1 MTIPAIAVPA
11 CSIPAC
17 SKTQFPSGAV
27 FSGGTLILTS
37 SMVTPITTCTIQ
49 STHTA
54 PQSMHSCTTGH
65 KELPP
70 PLSIDAAISS
80 TSCGGLCD
88 GLDEP
93 LPSLSDLS
101 FINMDWSDDTELP
114 DQLLDLTGTDGPL
127 GGSSKQ
133 SVMDMLTVPQS
144 SESLHGSIH
153 GSEPNLS
160 TMVDTELVDNNH
172 MSMDVSDWLDVI
184 MPSTG
189 LTPLSANA
197 PVCFPS
203 DNVLT
208 PKPQDVLDLF
218 NMDETDLYT
227 PTDIGLGFDKVMEV
241 SSSKT

>member
-1 MTIPAIAVPA
+1 
-11 CSIPAC
+11 
-17 SKTQFPSGAV
+17 
-27 FSGGTLILTS
+27 
-37 SMVTPITTCTIQ
+37 
-49 STHTA
+49 
-54 PQSMHSCTTGH
+54 
-65 KELPP
+65 
-70 PLSIDAAISS
+70 
-80 TSCGGLCD
+80 
-88 GLDEP
+88 
-93 LPSLSDLS
+93 
-101 FINMDWSDDTELP
+101 MDWSDETELP
-114 DQLLDLTGTDGPL
+114 DQLLDLNTDSSL
-127 GGSSKQ
+127 GGAGTTDMKH
-133 SVMDMLTVPQS
+133 SVMDMLMVPAS
-144 SESLHGSIH
+144 SESLHGSVH

-160 TMVDTELVDNNH
+160 TMVDTELSDNNH